1 MKNKS
6 ILFSLLV
13 SGIFVACQ
21 PAPKPSSPK
30 TTGSKLTIDV
40 GKNLPVPSSVSH
52 LPIVEPHL
60 SAHPDN
66 PAHLLLAAM
75 VVQDKTNPYETS
87 RLVSFVSEDNGL
99 SWTQTDSDY
108 QGYDPWTVILPGGK
122 AVMTWL
128 GVRGVFNSTP
138 VQVFTSPDGGKTW
151 DDQVQTLE
159 GEYDGTKMALD
170 KKTNTILFTS
180 VKFKGHAS
188 VDVYFAK
195 NPGATGFLPPT
206 LIDGENQRLN
216 FAQPVVLS
224 DGAMVVPSIV
234 YNQEARAHIST
245 DSGQTFQSPISI
257 STRLGGGKGYHQFVS
272 DDSNSG
278 FKDRI
283 YYVRATG
290 YDTAYQGIWLNY
302 SADKGRTWSKDIRVD
317 RFENPARCR
326 ALVPSAA
333 VNRDGLLGISWVD
346 DQTGAGNDLYFAVSA
361 DGGETFQPPVRI
373 TDTTTNPKTP
383 QNDDVA
389 NKFPAGGHY
398 LALAAKS
405 DGAFHLAWSDS
416 RTGVFQLQTCEVRV
430 RGFDRW

>member
-1 MKNKS
+1 MRT
-6 ILFSLLV
+6 ILLLPLAGLGVFST
-13 SGIFVACQ
+13 CQ
-21 PAPKPSSPK
+21 PAVRPPSTEVIRSGWTPEA
-30 TTGSKLTIDV
+30 
-40 GKNLPVPSSVSH
+40 GKNLPVPFALPH
-52 LPIVEPHL
+52 LPVVEPHL
-60 SAHPDN
+60 SVHPGN

-87 RLVSFVSEDNGL
+87 RLVSFVSEDNGR
-99 SWTQTDSDY
+99 SWAQTDSEY
-108 QGYDPWTVILPGGK
+108 QGYDPWTVILPDGK

-128 GVRGVFNSTP
+128 GVRGVFNRTP

-151 DDQVQTLE
+151 NDEVQTLE
-159 GEYDGTKMALD
+159 GEYDGTKMTLD
-170 KKTNTILFTS
+170 KKTNTVLFTS

-188 VDVYFAK
+188 VDIYFAK

-224 DGAMVVPSIV
+224 DGTIVVPSV
-234 YNQEARAHIST
+234 VFDQEARAHISA
-245 DSGQTFQSPISI
+245 DGGQTFQPPVSI
-257 STRLGGGKGYHQFVS
+257 SNRLGGAKGYHQFVS
-272 DDSNSG
+272 DDSGSAS

-290 YDTAYQGIWLNY
+290 YDTSYQGIWLNY
-302 SADKGRTWSKDIRVD
+302 SADKGKTWSKDIRVD

-333 VNRDGLLGISWVD
+333 VNREGLIGISWVD

-373 TDTTTNPKTP
+373 TDATTNPRTP

-398 LALAAKS
+398 LALAAKP

-430 RGFDRW
+430 KRQ